1 MIFLNQEVEKA
12 LVSFLDAN
20 NLDEKTKSKYL
31 EFYHKFSNVHG
42 ELNQKTLDEFLKY
55 NNNSPA
61 RAMLRHLI
69 NAIGRWDFPQ
79 EILGLVV
86 KMDIPKR
93 TGRREK
99 KDPLHLDFKELEYLI
114 EHMTGDSI
122 IDERNRLAI
131 LTQWWGGI
139 RVAELLGINYKDL
152 EIENYDKDKEFQKIK
167 LRSESTK
174 FGKEGYC
181 YIPTDV
187 YFRITKHLER
197 RFQIG
202 SFARKLD
209 SGGNIWGFNKSAY
222 DKLVRTKTKAILGRA
237 YNTHSLRHGRG
248 TDLILKGVPI
258 EKVKVILRHKDI
270 SSTQIYVHLSDS
282 DIESSLK

>member
-1 MIFLNQEVEKA
+1 MIFLNSEVEKA

-20 NLDEKTKSKYL
+20 NLDVKTKSKYL
-31 EFYHKFSNVHG
+31 EFYYKFANVHG

-55 NNNSPA
+55 NNNSPS

-69 NAIGRWDFPQ
+69 NSIGRWDFPQ
-79 EILGLVV
+79 GILGEVV
-86 KMDIPKR
+86 KLDIPRR
-93 TGRREK
+93 TGRKEK

-122 IDERNRLAI
+122 IEERNRLAI
-131 LTQWWGGI
+131 LTQWWGALRVSEVLSIGI
-139 RVAELLGINYKDL
+139 KELETDHYNKD
-152 EIENYDKDKEFQKIK
+152 EEFQRIK
-167 LRSESTK
+167 LRSESAK

-187 YFRITKHLER
+187 YYKITEYLKRRCRIN
-197 RFQIG
+197 
-202 SFARKLD
+202 SFMQKLD
-209 SGGNIWGFNKSAY
+209 LGENIWGFNKSAY
-222 DKLVRTKTKAILGRA
+222 DKLVRKKTKAILGRA

-248 TDLILKGVPI
+248 TDLIKKGVPI
-258 EKVKVILRHKDI
+258 EKVKEILRHKDI

-282 DIESSLK
+282 DIKESLK